1 MFLKELCTVEPSD
14 HPAIILHDG
23 FTSCSLTYKQFYNL
37 HENLRGRIEE
47 IVAEC
52 VGFGGYIGMG
62 VCSDVRMELAVIVYT
77 LLQLDITFVP
87 LVMDCSPRALISV
100 S

>member
-1 MFLKELCTVEPSD
+1 MSLKVLCTVEPSD
-14 HPAIILHDG
+14 HQAIILHNG
-23 FTSCSLTYKQFYNL
+23 STPCSLTYKQFYNL
-37 HENLRGRIEE
+37 HEDLRGRIEE

-52 VGFGGYIGMG
+52 EGVGGYIGMG
-62 VCSDVRMELAVIVYT
+62 VYSDVRMELAVVVFT